1 MRPDPGRVLQGVA
14 VNLLT
19 NVMQEIRTPFGQQ
32 TVGIAGS
39 LAMMTGE
46 EFDRA
51 ADRLF
56 TENRIVRALLAEGL
70 ALVDGRAAP
79 AVNAAIATPV
89 APDFRVSSLLAE
101 NDRLREGL
109 IELQAALELSPSPE
123 ARALDERIWAELIE
137 STRRREFKNRLI

>member
-1 MRPDPGRVLQGVA
+1 MRPDPGRVLQGIA

-39 LAMMTGE
+39 LAMMAGE

-51 ADRLF
+51 ADRLV

-70 ALVDGRAAP
+70 ALVNGQTAP
-79 AVNAAIATPV
+79 AVNAALTTPA

-109 IELQAALELSPSPE
+109 IALQAALEQHHAPE

-137 STRRREFKNRLI
+137 STRRREYKNRLI

>member
-39 LAMMTGE
+39 LALMAGE

-51 ADRLF
+51 ADRLV
-56 TENRIVRALLAEGL
+56 TENRIVRGILADGL
-70 ALVDGRAAP
+70 PLVDGSAGP
-79 AVNAAIATPV
+79 AVAAAIAAPT
-89 APDFRVSSLLAE
+89 APDYRVSSLLAE
-101 NDRLREGL
+101 NDALRAGL
-109 IELQAALELSPSPE
+109 VALHAAIEHSTAPG
-123 ARALDERIWAELIE
+123 ARELDERIWAELIE
-137 STRRREFKNRLI
+137 STHRREFKSRLV

>member
-19 NVMQEIRTPFGQQ
+19 NVMQEIRTPFGLQ

-39 LAMMTGE
+39 LAMMTAE

-51 ADRLF
+51 ADRLVS
-56 TENRIVRALLAEGL
+56 ENRAVRAILADGL
-70 ALVDGRAAP
+70 PLVDGDTAA
-79 AVNAAIATPV
+79 AVSAAIATPP

-101 NDRLREGL
+101 NDALRAGL
-109 IELQAALELSPSPE
+109 IALHAGVEQAATPE
-123 ARALDERIWAELIE
+123 AQAMDERIWAELIE
-137 STRRREFKNRLI
+137 STHRREFASRLI

>member
-39 LAMMTGE
+39 LAMMAGE

-51 ADRLF
+51 ADRLVS
-56 TENRIVRALLAEGL
+56 ENRIVRALLAEGL
-70 ALVDGRAAP
+70 ALVDGRTAP
-79 AVNAAIATPV
+79 AVNAAIATPA

-109 IELQAALELSPSPE
+109 IALQAALEHLPAPE
-123 ARALDERIWAELIE
+123 ARVLDERIWAELIE

>member
-39 LAMMTGE
+39 LAMMAGE

-51 ADRLF
+51 ADRLVS
-56 TENRIVRALLAEGL
+56 ENRIVRALLAEGL
-70 ALVDGRAAP
+70 ALVDGRTAP
-79 AVNAAIATPV
+79 AVNAAIATPA

-109 IELQAALELSPSPE
+109 IALQAALEHLPSPG
-123 ARALDERIWAELIE
+123 ARVLDERIWAELIE

>member
-39 LAMMTGE
+39 LALMAGE

-51 ADRLF
+51 ADRLVG
-56 TENRIVRALLAEGL
+56 ENRIVRGILTDGL
-70 ALVDGRAAP
+70 PLVDDSAAP
-79 AVNAAIATPV
+79 AVSTALATPS

-101 NDRLREGL
+101 NDALRTGL
-109 IELQAALELSPSPE
+109 TALHAAVEHSAAPG
-123 ARALDERIWAELIE
+123 ARDLDERIWAELVE
-137 STRRREFKNRLI
+137 STHRREFKSRLV

>member
-1 MRPDPGRVLQGVA
+1 MRPDPGRVLQGIA

-39 LAMMTGE
+39 LAMMAGE

-51 ADRLF
+51 ADRLVS
-56 TENRIVRALLAEGL
+56 ENRIVRALLAEGL
-70 ALVDGRAAP
+70 ALVDGRTAP
-79 AVNAAIATPV
+79 AVNAAIATPA

-109 IELQAALELSPSPE
+109 IALQAALEHLPAPE
-123 ARALDERIWAELIE
+123 ARVLDERIWAELIE

>member
-39 LAMMTGE
+39 LAMMAGE

-51 ADRLF
+51 ADRLV

-70 ALVDGRAAP
+70 ALVDGRTAP
-79 AVNAAIATPV
+79 AVNAAIATPA

-109 IELQAALELSPSPE
+109 IALQAALEHLPSPG
-123 ARALDERIWAELIE
+123 ARSLDERIWAELIE

>member
-19 NVMQEIRTPFGQQ
+19 NVMQEIRTPFGLQ

-39 LAMMTGE
+39 LAMMTAE

-51 ADRLF
+51 ADRLVS
-56 TENRIVRALLAEGL
+56 ENRAVRAILADGL
-70 ALVDGRAAP
+70 PLVDGDTAA
-79 AVNAAIATPV
+79 AVSAAIATPA

-101 NDRLREGL
+101 NDALRAGL
-109 IELQAALELSPSPE
+109 IALHAGVEQAATPE
-123 ARALDERIWAELIE
+123 AQAMDERIWAELIE
-137 STRRREFKNRLI
+137 STHRREFASRLI

>member
-39 LAMMTGE
+39 LAMMAGE

-51 ADRLF
+51 ADRLVS
-56 TENRIVRALLAEGL
+56 ENRIVRALLAEGL
-70 ALVDGRAAP
+70 ALVDGRTAP
-79 AVNAAIATPV
+79 AVNAAIATPA

-109 IELQAALELSPSPE
+109 IALQAALEHLPSPG
-123 ARALDERIWAELIE
+123 ARSLDERIWAELIE

>member
-51 ADRLF
+51 ADRLV